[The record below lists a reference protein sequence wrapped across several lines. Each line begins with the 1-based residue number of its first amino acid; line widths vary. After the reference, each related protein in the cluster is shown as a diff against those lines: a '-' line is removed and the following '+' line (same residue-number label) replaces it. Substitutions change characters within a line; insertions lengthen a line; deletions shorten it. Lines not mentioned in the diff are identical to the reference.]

1 MRNHVLY
8 RAGAAALFGVLA
20 SCAPTPAPGAGPGGV
35 VDRSVPPPPLT
46 ARSIAF
52 PAFHEARLP
61 NGLEL
66 VVLEHTAQPVASVN
80 LFVRS
85 GSAAD
90 PAQQAG
96 RAGLM
101 AEVLTKGTANRSAT
115 QISGLIEGV
124 GGNLN
129 ASAGDD
135 WVNVSVSVLAEHL
148 PLAFDLLSDVA
159 LRPTFPAEEVETARR
174 RTLSGLQAAL
184 GQPGEIARRRFVSEV
199 YGTDHPY
206 GTSPVPGTVQGLT
219 RADLEAFHQQHFT
232 AGNAL
237 LVVSGAVPAAEVEA
251 LARQHFGAWASGGAE
266 RVPLPAPGPRG
277 TTEVLLVHRP
287 GSVQSNIWIGH
298 GGVRPDTPDY
308 FALQV
313 LNRILGGG
321 ADARLFQILR
331 EEKGWTYGAYSR
343 FTRPREVG
351 YFAASAEVRTEV
363 TDSAVAEIL
372 HQLNRLRD
380 EPVPAVEFEAARN
393 YLAESFPLRI
403 ETPGQIASQIASAR
417 LLGVPIET
425 VTRYPERIR
434 AVTPADVQRVAREHV
449 RPGQAAIV
457 VVGDATQVLPGLEA
471 IAPVRLYDIQGQPID
486 RGAIGG
492 A

>member
-1 MRNHVLY
+1 MRNHVSY
-8 RAGAAALFGVLA
+8 TAGGAALLGVLMA
-20 SCAPTPAPGAGPGGV
+20 CAPAPVPGTGPGGV
-35 VDRSVPPPPLT
+35 VDRATPPPPLA
-46 ARSIAF
+46 ARTIAF

-80 LFVRS
+80 LYVRS

-90 PAQQAG
+90 PARQAG

-101 AEVLTKGTANRSAT
+101 ADVLTKGTTSRSAT
-115 QISGLIEGV
+115 DISALIEGV
-124 GGNLN
+124 GGNLSAN
-129 ASAGDD
+129 AGDD

-148 PLAFDLLSDVA
+148 PMAFDLLSDVT
-159 LRPTFPAEEVETARR
+159 LRPTFPADEVETSRM

-184 GQPGEIARRRFVSEV
+184 GQPGEIARRRFVSEI
-199 YGTDHPY
+199 YGPEHPY
-206 GTSPVPGTVQGLT
+206 GISPVPGTVQGLT
-219 RADLEAFHQQHFT
+219 RAELEAFHREHFT

-237 LVVSGAVPAAEVEA
+237 LVVSGAVRAAEVEA
-251 LARQHFGAWASGGAE
+251 LARRHFGAWAAGSPQ
-266 RVPLPAPGPRG
+266 RVPLAAPGVRG
-277 TTEVLLVHRP
+277 ATEVLLVHRP
-287 GSVQSNIWIGH
+287 GSVQSSIWIGH
-298 GGVRPDTPDY
+298 GGVRPDTPDF

-331 EEKGWTYGAYSR
+331 EERGWTYGASSR

-351 YFAASAEVRTEV
+351 YFSANTEVRTEV

-380 EPVPAVEFEAARN
+380 EPVPPAEFEAARN
-393 YLAESFPLRI
+393 FLAESFPLRI

-434 AVTPADVQRVAREHV
+434 AVTPADVRRVAREHV

-457 VVGDATQVLPGLEA
+457 VVGDATRILPGLEA
-471 IAPVRLYDIQGQPID
+471 IAPVRLYDIQGQPVD
-486 RGAIGG
+486 RGVLGG
-492 A
+492 G